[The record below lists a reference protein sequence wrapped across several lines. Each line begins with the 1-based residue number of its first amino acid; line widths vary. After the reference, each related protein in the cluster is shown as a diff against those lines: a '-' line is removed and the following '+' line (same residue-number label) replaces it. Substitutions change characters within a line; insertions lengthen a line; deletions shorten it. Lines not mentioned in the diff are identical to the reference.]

1 MGGGATQA
9 TSLSLTVTQ
18 PTQDTDGD
26 GIFDNV
32 DTQPTV
38 FSNDFSDISLGGTTF
53 GTISSRGNQCVGAGT
68 PSSPCQLTVQ
78 EASMGA
84 GILITSGPSG
94 GLDPAT
100 ISVCGGASILSVPA
114 NTQLTVKCGTVTITV
129 LMGTVGVTFVGSGS
143 FAGVTGT
150 ATISAGIS
158 TSNSITFDPTTFSF
172 TAPST
177 NTATIDVTVNGQTVS
192 VAPGQTTNS
201 PFAIFTV
208 SPNSGAQTGQ
218 VLSVGIG
225 LKFDARASFSA
236 LSNDPITTYTWNF
249 GDGNTQTLSSAQTTH
264 TYTVAGTFVV
274 TLTVTDKL
282 GNQGMQSQT
291 LNILPAPIMGSVSF
305 FHTLTVTSGKLVQN
319 VTVQVTNPN
328 AYPILVNVQV
338 TGTCDTV
345 CFFSV
350 QSGPVLIGAG
360 QTTYITLL
368 HTFSSLDQGQT
379 FVMQVTLTFTSN
391 TSNTNVSTYTLA
403 ASRTF
408 SFRIK

>member
-177 NTATIDVTVNGQTVS
+177 NTTTIVVTVNGQTVS

-208 SPNSGAQTGQ
+208 TPNSGAQTGQ
-218 VLSVGIG
+218 
-225 LKFDARASFSA
+225 
-236 LSNDPITTYTWNF
+236 
-249 GDGNTQTLSSAQTTH
+249 
-264 TYTVAGTFVV
+264 
-274 TLTVTDKL
+274 VTDKL